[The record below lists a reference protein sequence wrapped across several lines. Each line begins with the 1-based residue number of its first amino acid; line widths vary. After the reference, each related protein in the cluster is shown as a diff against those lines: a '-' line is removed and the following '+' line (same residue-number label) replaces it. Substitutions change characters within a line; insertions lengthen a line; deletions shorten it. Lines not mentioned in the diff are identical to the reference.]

1 MSLLVNVVCL
11 LVYRCISCYC
21 IFYHDRP
28 LSWYRSHISWIL
40 MKRYKHRDL
49 SKTQIYQQVLDSYT
63 ETRYVC
69 ISNCVSVTT
78 VYSITIDLYRDINPI
93 YRGYSWKDISIA
105 AYPNL
110 RYTNKSMSLLVNRYA
125 CWYIATILLDHDR
138 SLSWY

>member
-1 MSLLVNVVCL
+1 
-11 LVYRCISCYC
+11 
-21 IFYHDRP
+21 
-28 LSWYRSHISWIL
+28 

-93 YRGYSWKDISIA
+93 YRGYS
-105 AYPNL
+105 
-110 RYTNKSMSLLVNRYA
+110 
-125 CWYIATILLDHDR
+125 
-138 SLSWY
+138 